1 MDDVGR
7 MPASD
12 RAELFA
18 AAGRRRRFSMTIIEK
33 DFWVCWMLQRLFTL
47 ADPPAGLIFKGGTS
61 LSKVFNVIERFSEDV
76 DLSFDRKDLGFA
88 GEADPAFA
96 TTKKKQQ
103 TQVDNLVA
111 TCTAMIRD
119 ELVPRLTESVAAALG
134 AGPGELWRLE
144 LDPDDKD
151 LQTVLF
157 HYPTSAERIAEAE
170 AAYLRPFIRLEMG
183 ARGEHW
189 PSLDAEVRPYAAE
202 AFPEQFK
209 SPACAVKVVAAER
222 TFWEKA
228 TILHMWYHADS
239 GRHLRDRQSRH
250 YYDVVKLYR
259 SSIGSKALDDLELLK
274 DVARHKSIFFARAWA
289 RFDEAVPGTLR
300 LVPPDWR
307 FPELERDYV
316 RMREEMI
323 FGDAPS
329 LDEILATLTEIEQR
343 VNKGS

>member
-7 MPASD
+7 MPPKD

-76 DLSFDRKDLGFA
+76 DLSFNREDLGF
-88 GEADPAFA
+88 GGDADPAAA

-111 TCTAMIRD
+111 ACTAMIRD
-119 ELVPRLTESVAAALG
+119 ELVPRLTESVTEALG

-151 LQTVLF
+151 LQTILF
-157 HYPTSAERIAEAE
+157 HYPASGERVAETE

-189 PSLDAEVRPYAAE
+189 PSLDAEVRSYAAE
-202 AFPEQFK
+202 VFPEQFK
-209 SPACAVKVVAAER
+209 SPSCAVKVVTAER

-239 GRHLRDRQSRH
+239 ERHLRDRQSRH
-250 YYDVVKLYR
+250 YYDVVKLYQ
-259 SSIGSKALDDLELLK
+259 SGIGSKALADMELLK

-307 FPELERDYV
+307 ILELEKDYA

-329 LDEILATLTEIEQR
+329 LDEILAALTDIEQR